1 MGYAAGRTGWT
12 VCGRRGTRPPRSGH
26 DGVVET
32 TPAGLSATV
41 PTRHP
46 LDPDPAPS
54 TKARAVFVLGL
65 LGFLTGALVGGL
77 VPATI
82 ALLLAR
88 QVRREAFAARGYL
101 TGAAWVRRGER
112 LAWAGIVLVCTAVV
126 VSLIVGLLNV
136 AGTPGQDFGPG
147 TD

>member
-1 MGYAAGRTGWT
+1 MSA
-12 VCGRRGTRPPRSGH
+12 
-26 DGVVET
+26 
-32 TPAGLSATV
+32 PAPA
-41 PTRHP
+41 RHP

-65 LGFLTGALVGGL
+65 LGFLTGGVVGGV

-82 ALLLAR
+82 ALILAR
-88 QVRREAFAARGYL
+88 QVRRQAFAAGGYL

-112 LAWAGIVLVCTAVV
+112 LAWAGLALVCTALVV
-126 VSLIVGLLNV
+126 AAIAGLLEI
-136 AGTPGQDFGPG
+136 AGTPGQDFDAN